1 MSNAS
6 TPVDQE
12 LEHKHRT
19 LWGLGAYGAIAEV
32 VAPLGPTLVAAT
44 GIGPSARVL
53 DVAAGTRAGID
64 RRSPRRCVPPRS
76 WCLGPRAD

>member
-1 MSNAS
+1 MSSAS

-44 GIGPSARVL
+44 GIGA
-53 DVAAGTRAGID
+53 
-64 RRSPRRCVPPRS
+64 
-76 WCLGPRAD
+76 